1 MTDFSLKSKALLI
14 RQLNTQYDAFFKDSD
29 LEFINLTAITGR
41 EFNTRITAVATDNG
55 DYRDSAIFEY
65 NRVPLSKVIPE
76 PIVFMSTAGIL
87 TTEDI
92 VNRLN
97 TYYGLQ
103 LDMTDILLESFNP
116 TALTTTI
123 GVYTVKTVSTSLM
136 YTGSLEVYFGQES
149 TIRDWVR
156 SSYQLYQ
163 SDGKTFT
170 LSGKSRINGTNFV
183 VGKQGSFLPTASHTG
198 IILGNDSN
206 QTLSSAA
213 LSASTTVAR
222 FRNGQLLELT
232 GPSYE
237 TSYDSANNC
246 LGIVP
251 KLPAV
256 FDTFKDKFQY
266 TGALSQG
273 LMRFSTNL
281 NLAEWF
287 YSFGVTYYVD
297 GTLGADNNDGTS
309 TAPLKT
315 FNAAIDKAPA
325 ASTIIIKGTAPI
337 FVQRTIAD
345 RTLAIIGEGSTKPIL
360 SGNLAITNWSL
371 YSDSTTV
378 YQYLSAGLSIS
389 GVFDYSVLDSNG
401 LPKRLTLVD
410 GPASVVTTPGSY
422 CITSSAILLQT
433 SNSRKPDTDVK
444 IVATATGLNITGN
457 SCVYMEN
464 IAVNDTDVGIG
475 AESLILNAKPS
486 LWGKGVDVTGTCGAA
501 CLNNHGAEVFVQNS
515 KFVNGFTYGTH
526 HSADRQTISLG
537 VQGTFLEVGCTI
549 EKHYGNGTGAKRGS
563 LVTTGVTGIRFQ
575 STYRNIDGYP
585 IEEYGLGTYVAHF
598 ESVVSG
604 NQLTDSIRGALYSVG
619 KDTVGSNVYGRSVSF
634 FYGCSS
640 DNGSKLTFASYG
652 SGEIQLYN
660 TPVGA
665 IAQYSKPNPY
675 KFIYTSRQITD
686 YETA

>member
-29 LEFINLTAITGR
+29 LEFINLTAITGG
-41 EFNTRITAVATDNG
+41 EFNTRITAVATDSG

-97 TYYGLQ
+97 SYYGLQ
-103 LDMTDILLESFNP
+103 LDMTDILRESFNP

-170 LSGKSRINGTNFV
+170 LSGKSRINGANFV

-198 IILGNDSN
+198 IVLGNDST
-206 QTLSSAA
+206 QSLTSAA
-213 LSASTTVAR
+213 LTAETTVAR
-222 FRNGQLLELT
+222 FRSGQLLELT

-237 TSYDSANNC
+237 TSYDNANNC
-246 LGIVP
+246 LNSVP

-256 FDTFKDKFQY
+256 FDSLKDKFQY

-273 LMRFSTNL
+273 LMRFSTDL
-281 NLAEWF
+281 DLAEWF
-287 YSFGVTYYVD
+287 YPFGVTYYVD
-297 GTLGADNNDGTS
+297 GNLGADNNEGTS
-309 TAPLKT
+309 SAPLKT
-315 FNAAIDKAPA
+315 LNGALDKSPA
-325 ASTIIIKGTAPI
+325 ASTIIVKGTTPL
-337 FVQRTIAD
+337 FVRKTIAD
-345 RTLAIIGEGSTKPIL
+345 RTLTIIGEGASKPIL
-360 SGNLAITNWSL
+360 TGNLSITNWSL

-378 YQYLSAGLSIS
+378 YQYLSSDLSVAG
-389 GVFDYSVLDSNG
+389 VLDYGVLDDKG

-410 GPASVVTTPGSY
+410 GPSTVVTTPGSY
-422 CITSSAILLQT
+422 CVTSSAILVQT
-433 SNSRKPDTDVK
+433 SNSRKPDSDLKV
-444 IVATATGLNITGN
+444 VATGSGLNVTGN
-457 SCVYMEN
+457 SCVYLEN
-464 IAVNDTDVGIG
+464 IAINDTDIGVG
-475 AESLILNAKPS
+475 AESIILNAKPS
-486 LWGKGVDVTGTCGAA
+486 LWAKGINVTGTCGSA
-501 CLNNHGAEVFVQNS
+501 CLNNHGAEVFVQNCN
-515 KFVNGFTYGTH
+515 FTNGFTYGTH

-537 VQGTFLEVGCTI
+537 VKGTFLEVGCTI
-549 EKHYGNGTGAKRGS
+549 ENHFGNGTGAKRGS

-575 STYRNIDGYP
+575 STYRNVDGYP
-585 IEEYGLGTYVAHF
+585 IEEYGLDTYVAHF

-604 NQLTDSIRGALYSVG
+604 NQVTDTIRGALYAIG
-619 KDTVGSNVYGRSVSF
+619 KDTVGSNVYGRGVSF
-634 FYGCSS
+634 FYSCSS
-640 DNGSKLTFASYG
+640 DNGAKLTFASYG

-665 IAQYSKPNPY
+665 VAQYSKPNPY
-675 KFIYTSRQITD
+675 KFIYTSRQIAD
-686 YETA
+686 YETV